1 MALKKFKFEFEIC
14 PDREGNNDKLISL
27 EVKNGK
33 YYLGYNHG
41 NDLIV
46 FDISSKVDVFC
57 QGLIMMNINEWNQ
70 KCFDEPMDFFP
81 GYFWKLTIIADDI
94 NVVCKG
100 KDNLPKNWNEFKALL
115 CEIGIADRKFPF
127 G

>member
-1 MALKKFKFEFEIC
+1 MALKKFKFEYEIC

-70 KCFDEPMDFFP
+70 KCFDEHMDFFP

-115 CEIGIADRKFPF
+115 CEIGIEDRKFLF